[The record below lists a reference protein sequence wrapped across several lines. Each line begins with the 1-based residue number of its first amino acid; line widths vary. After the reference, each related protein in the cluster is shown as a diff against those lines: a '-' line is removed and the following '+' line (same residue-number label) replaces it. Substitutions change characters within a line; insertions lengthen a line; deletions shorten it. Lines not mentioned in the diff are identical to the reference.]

1 MTRIPIGGDS
11 LVGELWK
18 SCHQQL
24 KTAHGLKTK
33 AHNQT
38 ANKKTLKG
46 HVIASDLFYHIE
58 T

>member
-1 MTRIPIGGDS
+1 MTRIPIEGDS
-11 LVGELWK
+11 LVGEIRK

-24 KTAHGLKTK
+24 KIAHGLKTK

-38 ANKKTLKG
+38 ANKQNLTG
-46 HVIASDLFYHIE
+46 RVIAGDLFYDIK

>member
-1 MTRIPIGGDS
+1 MPFGGDS
-11 LVGELWK
+11 LVGELRK

-38 ANKKTLKG
+38 TNKEILTG
-46 HVIASDLFYHIE
+46 RVIAGDLFYHIE